1 MVNLIIIGLIVLFVF
16 LFFKI
21 TSFRYERWWTY
32 LIAILMIFLL
42 FSFFSVVKNNN
53 IDIKSVDGF
62 FSGAKVYVSWLVGF
76 GKNAA
81 SITGQVTKIDWNA
94 TGNATFDENR
104 DVFLGQYTEWL
115 SQLFNHGAVVVGY
128 VVGNQW
134 LPDVPGNAG
143 AG

>member
-32 LIAILMIFLL
+32 LIAILMIFVL
-42 FSFFSVVKNNN
+42 FSFFNVAKNNN
-53 IDIKSVDGF
+53 IDLKSFDGF
-62 FSGAKVYVSWLVGF
+62 FSGLKVYTSWLVGF

-94 TGNATFDENR
+94 TGNSTI
-104 DVFLGQYTEWL
+104 GW
-115 SQLFNHGAVVVGY
+115 GK
-128 VVGNQW
+128 
-134 LPDVPGNAG
+134 
-143 AG
+143 